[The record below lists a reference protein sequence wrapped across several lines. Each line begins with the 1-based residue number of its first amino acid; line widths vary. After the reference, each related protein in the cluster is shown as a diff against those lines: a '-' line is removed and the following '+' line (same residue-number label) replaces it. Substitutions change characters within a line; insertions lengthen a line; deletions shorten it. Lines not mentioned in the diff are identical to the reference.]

1 MRLYQKGR
9 KMKLQNAVKLLKEF
23 GEVKEDECGASFKA
37 NGYIIGAHVSFGRQ
51 EVSHFYVDEDKVGF
65 DQVRHYFKK
74 SKDFQIFLEH
84 FLQKRAA

>member
-1 MRLYQKGR
+1 M
-9 KMKLQNAVKLLKEF
+9 
-23 GEVKEDECGASFKA
+23 DEW
-37 NGYIIGAHVSFGRQ
+37 GAHVSCGQ
-51 EVSHFYVDEDKVGF
+51 QDVSHFYVDEDKIGF